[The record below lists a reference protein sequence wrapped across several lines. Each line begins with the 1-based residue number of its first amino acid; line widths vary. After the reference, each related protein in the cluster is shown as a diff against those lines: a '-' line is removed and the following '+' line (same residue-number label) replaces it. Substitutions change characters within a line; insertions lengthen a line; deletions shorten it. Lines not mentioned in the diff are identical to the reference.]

1 MLCAQYCLADTHST
15 AFTTSSSKASAA
27 TALTP
32 HILSAAYKAQLALPI
47 LSSRSVVSGFL
58 TSAAELVVHAV
69 QLLAAPLAAAAASS
83 NSQQQQRMPLQQVA
97 VQGRQ
102 GQAGKQQ
109 LLLRGKG
116 AGKNSGSKGAQQAK
130 KGKQG
135 RQGTAPQD
143 RLFTRRAQ
151 PQHTSSQQQQQEVLS
166 QGASPPASDA
176 EVDDM
181 LYIFEAVLLYLL
193 PAAVRGW
200 DALGLAAAAAGG
212 AVGAVGA
219 GMGVWAHAG
228 DLQEEQHAAAAM
240 LQGVLRVLTAVMDA
254 GRVQGM
260 GWRCP
265 CRTFTFSCLHD
276 LGLFELG
283 HGES

>member
-27 TALTP
+27 KALTP

-116 AGKNSGSKGAQQAK
+116 VGKNSGSKGAQQAK

-135 RQGTAPQD
+135 RQGAAPQD

-212 AVGAVGA
+212 AVGA

-228 DLQEEQHAAAAM
+228 DLQEEQQAAAAM
-240 LQGVLRVLTAVMDA
+240 LQAVLRVLTAVMDA
-254 GRVQGM
+254 GEVQSKGA
-260 GWRCP
+260 
-265 CRTFTFSCLHD
+265 S
-276 LGLFELG
+276 GL
-283 HGES
+283 